1 MPKGFLKQRILLNQL
16 KAQDPQ
22 AFAEFYDQYVS
33 RIYRFI
39 FFKVSSVSDAQ
50 DLTSEVFL
58 KTWQY
63 LKESPQE
70 EIKNL
75 SAWVY
80 RLARNTVI
88 DWYRQQNKQP
98 LSLET
103 QAEEA
108 VLETPGEKFNVDW
121 EITQVQQALFRLKD
135 EYREALVL
143 RFLDELEISEVAK
156 ALEKSPGAIRVL
168 LHRAL
173 KALQVILTNQD
184 ER

>member
-121 EITQVQQALFRLKD
+121 E
-135 EYREALVL
+135 
-143 RFLDELEISEVAK
+143 
-156 ALEKSPGAIRVL
+156 
-168 LHRAL
+168 
-173 KALQVILTNQD
+173 
-184 ER
+184 